1 MSGCFLFFRFWPGF
15 DFDQFPVD
23 LFNGIADED
32 LPAALACYAGEE
44 IRRPEVRHRIK
55 EVVKARR
62 QKLIAGFR
70 KESASRMMVGARDV
84 GVRKRLTKRD
94 WYWPRIRRAERG
106 DLLVCRL
113 GAYLGWWQKG
123 EAWSESLPFGP
134 QVWFSR
140 VSSPELAEAFVS
152 HLNGRTGLDYDG
164 NEVELHFRP
173 RFGFVEDADTALQI
187 SAQRCINA
195 IGRGQAPDVR
205 GSKAAL
211 AMGRKAMAIADE
223 MLEATAPPTPV
234 QAVSTPPLNNDDESK
249 TALANN
255 DRTESNASNP
265 YHPADGLPNCDN
277 DAGTET
283 FQSTGGEP
291 QPVDPSFPL
300 VLNLDGQV
308 PFSKDDEAT
317 WKRPKRP
324 AWLPYTWK
332 LENCPFASAAD
343 DGTFDLST
351 EAFIQ
356 WCNWNINGLDGS
368 DWWHGE
374 NAERIEAAGND
385 AVHDAYSLVELV
397 WPVNRD
403 GRPDCRSGSFNS
415 ADAVKEL
422 RKVRDVVTAVL
433 RDDVAIEYSDYHTPT
448 YWRNV
453 FAVDGVD
460 ISQDT
465 LTKMFA
471 TGELRKGPGGSTR
484 RVRIDIR
491 DLPKN

>member
-23 LFNGIADED
+23 RFNGIADED

-62 QKLIAGFR
+62 QKLIAGIR
-70 KESASRMMVGARDV
+70 KQSASRMMVGARDV

-211 AMGRKAMAIADE
+211 AMGQKAMAIADE

-234 QAVSTPPLNNDDESK
+234 QAVSTPPAPDPESQ
-249 TALANN
+249 TPAANPL
-255 DRTESNASNP
+255 EAE
-265 YHPADGLPNCDN
+265 HGGG
-277 DAGTET
+277 DAE
-283 FQSTGGEP
+283 
-291 QPVDPSFPL
+291 
-300 VLNLDGQV
+300 GQV
-308 PFSKDDEAT
+308 ESSNGKEERRGRVGAI
-317 WKRPKRP
+317 P
-324 AWLPYTWK
+324 A
-332 LENCPFASAAD
+332 
-343 DGTFDLST
+343 
-351 EAFIQ
+351 
-356 WCNWNINGLDGS
+356 GS
-368 DWWHGE
+368 DVAPQTPCGNPSNKE
-374 NAERIEAAGND
+374 ADTAPNEKSYYVSQVRTLTGYSNDSLNRYAKAAGVRT
-385 AVHDAYSLVELV
+385 A
-397 WPVNRD
+397 
-403 GRPDCRSGSFNS
+403 GRGSREFRWTQ
-415 ADAVKEL
+415 DEVVMIL
-422 RKVRDVVTAVL
+422 RHIKAC
-433 RDDVAIEYSDYHTPT
+433 
-448 YWRNV
+448 N
-453 FAVDGVD
+453 
-460 ISQDT
+460 ISQDKRPRVET
-465 LTKMFA
+465 LLKELTKEPPE
-471 TGELRKGPGGSTR
+471 TRK
-484 RVRIDIR
+484 
-491 DLPKN
+491 